1 MLPPRDLAAELG
13 AGGDPARPNVYHF
26 LFDAL
31 QGDLVEPCL
40 PPGGRESLAGFV
52 RFRAT
57 APVRMTG
64 EVLPAILTGRWL
76 PPWKPEARMGEA
88 LRSQSSLLSNLR
100 GAGYRTVGFVPPYLY
115 GTHRAAFD
123 LSVLHG
129 ENLSEPD
136 LPGLHAAVFL
146 RALGLRRASPGG
158 GGAARRRPFPRLR
171 HRLPPDG
178 LGGEAV
184 HLRAAARVA
193 PEHGGPPGARAA
205 PSPRGR
211 YTLVHLLLP
220 HNPYRPPRRLQPGSA
235 PRSRPTSRSRPSA
248 PSCSCSVS
256 WRRCV
261 AWAAWMAP
269 SSSSTATT
277 ARAR

>member
-1 MLPPRDLAAELG
+1 M
-13 AGGDPARPNVYHF
+13 
-26 LFDAL
+26 
-31 QGDLVEPCL
+31 
-40 PPGGRESLAGFV
+40 

-146 RALGLRRASPGG
+146 RAWAYGVLPRAVGERLAAGRFLGFDTGFLQMASVERLSTYAQPLVS
-158 GGAARRRPFPRLR
+158 RLSMEVLLELEPRL
-171 HRLPPDG
+171 P
-178 LGGEAV
+178 
-184 HLRAAARVA
+184 
-193 PEHGGPPGARAA
+193 
-205 PSPRGR
+205 PRGR

-220 HNPYRPPRRLQPGSA
+220 HNPYVLRADCSRAS

-256 WRRCV
+256 WRRYV